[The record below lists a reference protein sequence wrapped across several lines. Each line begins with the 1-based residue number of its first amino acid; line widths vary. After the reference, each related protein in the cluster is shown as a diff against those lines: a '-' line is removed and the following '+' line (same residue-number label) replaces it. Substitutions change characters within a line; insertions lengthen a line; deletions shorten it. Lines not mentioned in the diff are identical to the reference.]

1 MRHLCIFAL
10 ILMLLG
16 WQSGAQTKSQ
26 PVSQP
31 ASQTASTAE
40 LTPEQIIQKFSER
53 ESEFF
58 EAWMQYTYI
67 QTAVVRVLSVNG
79 TPQKETMKMV
89 SEVVFNDD
97 GSREVRLLERSG
109 RLRSVQF
116 TAQDQEVLD
125 NIQPFAL
132 TAKELPLYNLKY
144 EGREKIDELNCY
156 VFSVS
161 PKKEK
166 GGRMYFKGK
175 VWVDDQDLQI
185 VRTFGKAVPET
196 IENKFPEF
204 ETLRQVIDNQYWFPV
219 WTHADCKLNFPNQVV
234 RIEETITYD
243 DYKKF
248 ASKSTIR
255 FGTPVPEAKPK
266 Q

>member
-1 MRHLCIFAL
+1 MRYICIFAL
-10 ILMLLG
+10 ILMLM
-16 WQSGAQTKSQ
+16 SGQLAAQTKSQ
-26 PVSQP
+26 PATQS
-31 ASQTASTAE
+31 ASRTASTAE
-40 LTPEQIIQKFSER
+40 LTPEQIIQKFSEK
-53 ESEFF
+53 ESEFY

-67 QTAVVRVLSVNG
+67 QTAVIRVLSVDG
-79 TPQKETMKMV
+79 TPQKEVMKMV

-97 GSREVRLLERSG
+97 GSREVRLLERTG

-116 TAQDQEVLD
+116 TEEDKEVID
-125 NIQPFAL
+125 NIHPFAL
-132 TAKELPLYNLKY
+132 TSKELSLYNLKY
-144 EGREKIDELNCY
+144 EGKERIDELDCY

-175 VWVDDQDLQI
+175 VWVDDQDLQV

-196 IENKFPEF
+196 RDNKFPEF
-204 ETLRQVIDNQYWFPV
+204 ETLRQVVDDKYWFPV
-219 WTHADCKLNFPNQVV
+219 WTHADSKLNFTNQVV
-234 RIEETITYD
+234 RIEETITYE

-248 ASKSTIR
+248 GSKSTIR
-255 FGTPVPEAKPK
+255 FGTPVPAEKPK